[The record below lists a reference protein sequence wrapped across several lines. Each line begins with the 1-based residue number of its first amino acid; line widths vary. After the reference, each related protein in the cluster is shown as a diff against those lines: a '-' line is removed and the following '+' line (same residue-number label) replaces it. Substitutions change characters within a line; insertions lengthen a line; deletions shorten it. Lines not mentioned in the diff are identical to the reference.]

1 MKNNDLEVKDI
12 IVGLVNYLLFWVFVV
27 ALYYICVLVVWS
39 INLLLGL
46 DYNIYIV
53 TALLLLIRV
62 AHVAAKKSARNVMNT
77 RSGARE

>member
-12 IVGLVNYLLFWVFVV
+12 IAGLVNYLLFWVVAV

>member
-12 IVGLVNYLLFWVFVV
+12 IAGLVNYLLFWVFVV

-62 AHVAAKKSARNVMNT
+62 AHVAAKKSARNVMNIK
-77 RSGARE
+77 SGARE